1 MRGGQRKMISLTDL
15 GNVDVLLLL
24 LLCLSVF
31 SLFFYTCYFYF
42 TDPIRLTAVFSG
54 CFSLTLVSL
63 RAANSPQ
70 KMFSLTFHP
79 LHPNQRVL
87 D

>member
-1 MRGGQRKMISLTDL
+1 MRGGQREMISLADL

-31 SLFFYTCYFYF
+31 FTFFTCYVYF
-42 TDPIRLTAVFSG
+42 IDPIRFTAVFPFF
-54 CFSLTLVSL
+54 FSLTLPSL
-63 RAANSPQ
+63 RAAISPQ

-79 LHPNQRVL
+79 LHPNQCVL